1 MTFLLS
7 KRSWKKDQRNGTIS
21 VNMLKL
27 CSFNMIFHRKYFCLF
42 SLTGDGEHEFGM
54 KDKPCGARFIWQ
66 QEKMSGGFI
75 CAGPDAVFF
84 HDLLEG
90 LALET
95 AFQGCMGDVSFRLI
109 QNMLKIGNRK
119 LLHNLMLSLVIGK

>member
-1 MTFLLS
+1 
-7 KRSWKKDQRNGTIS
+7 
-21 VNMLKL
+21 
-27 CSFNMIFHRKYFCLF
+27 MIFQRKYV
-42 SLTGDGEHEFGM
+42 SLHALAGDGEQQFGM

-66 QEKMSGGFI
+66 QENMSGGFI
-75 CAGPDAVFF
+75 CDGPDAVFF

-109 QNMLKIGNRK
+109 QNMLKIANRK
-119 LLHNLMLSLVIGK
+119 LLHNLMLGLVIGK